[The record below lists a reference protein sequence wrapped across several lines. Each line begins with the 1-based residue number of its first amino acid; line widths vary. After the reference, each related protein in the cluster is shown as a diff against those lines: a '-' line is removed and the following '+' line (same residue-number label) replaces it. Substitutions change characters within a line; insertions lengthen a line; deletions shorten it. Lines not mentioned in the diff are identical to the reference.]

1 LFINIQHGSFDDDA
15 YLEYLLE
22 EYERDQ
28 QELKL
33 QQEEEETSKRALP
46 SRFSSQSSASKK
58 PRTSATGNHFP
69 SFIILFFFSLK

>member
-1 LFINIQHGSFDDDA
+1 LFINIQHGSFDDVA

-33 QQEEEETSKRALP
+33 QQEEETSKRALP

-69 SFIILFFFSLK
+69 SFIILFFLIFP